1 MHKKNNSTENISAA
15 HLTALLTIL
24 IWGTT
29 FVSTKIL
36 LNDFTPT
43 EILIARFVLGFL
55 ALFLI
60 YPHRLKVTDK
70 KHEIVFACA
79 GLCGMTLYQFLE
91 NMALSYSLASNVGV
105 IVCIA
110 PFFTAILAQVFLDS
124 ESLTPQ
130 FFVGFLIAISGIILV
145 SFNGSATFE
154 LNPLGDLLA
163 VVAAMVWAIYSI
175 LGRKISSYGY
185 NTIQATRR
193 TFFYAIIFMIPLT
206 FFFPCDWEFA
216 RFADPVNLF
225 NIAFLGLGASAF
237 CFVTWNFSVKVLG
250 AVKTSVYLYLNPV
263 ITVITA
269 MIVLEEKVTIM
280 AAAGTVLALTGLIV
294 SESKFSW
301 RKRSRDADS
310 KTGEEV
316 L

>member
-1 MHKKNNSTENISAA
+1 MFKKNLIPENIRVA
-15 HLTALLTIL
+15 HMTALFTIL
-24 IWGTT
+24 VWGMT
-29 FVSTKIL
+29 FVSTKVL
-36 LNDFTPT
+36 LANFTPT
-43 EILIARFVLGFL
+43 EILIDRFVLGFL
-55 ALFLI
+55 ALLLI
-60 YPHRLKVTDK
+60 HPHRLKITDK

-79 GLCGMTLYQFLE
+79 GLCGMALYQFLE

-110 PFFTAILAQVFLDS
+110 PFFTAILAQIFLDG

-130 FFVGFLIAISGIILV
+130 FFIGFIIAISGIFLV
-145 SFNGSATFE
+145 SFNGRMTFE

-163 VVAAMVWAIYSI
+163 VVAALVWAVYSI

-193 TFFYAIIFMIPLT
+193 TFFYAVIFMIPLT
-206 FFFPCDWEFA
+206 FFFPFKWGFT
-216 RFADPVNLF
+216 RFTDPINFF
-225 NIAFLGLGASAF
+225 NIAFLGLGASAL
-237 CFVTWNFSVKVLG
+237 CFVTWNFSVKMLG

-269 MIVLEEKVTIM
+269 MIVLDEKVTAM
-280 AAAGTVLALTGLIV
+280 AAIGTGLALTGLVV
-294 SESKFSW
+294 SENKFSW
-301 RKRSRDADS
+301 RKHSRDADS